1 MNVRTNTLPRLI
13 YKDSTLQMQQSHNP
27 PRLRIYCR
35 HVTTVGFAN
44 LRHVSK
50 GVRMV
55 VWKQK
60 SNQA

>member
-1 MNVRTNTLPRLI
+1 MNVRTDILSRLI
-13 YKDSTLQMQQSHNP
+13 YKDSTLQMQQSHSP
-27 PRLRIYCR
+27 PHLRIYCR
-35 HVTTVGFAN
+35 HVTTIGFAN
-44 LRHVSK
+44 LRRVSK